1 MPGCDSLAG
10 YCHNYVAC
18 SLAVSFSMY
27 ETVMGQTTR
36 EKLVELID
44 DYQMGDYLA
53 HALIRRMTTDECRD
67 LLADLKA
74 ERI

>member
-1 MPGCDSLAG
+1 
-10 YCHNYVAC
+10 
-18 SLAVSFSMY
+18 MY

-36 EKLVELID
+36 EKLAELIE
-44 DYQMGDYLA
+44 DYEMGDYLA

>member
-1 MPGCDSLAG
+1 M
-10 YCHNYVAC
+10 
-18 SLAVSFSMY
+18 F

-36 EKLVELID
+36 EKLVELI
-44 DYQMGDYLA
+44 YEHEMGNYLA
-53 HALIRRMTTDECRD
+53 HALIHRMTTDECRD

>member
-1 MPGCDSLAG
+1 
-10 YCHNYVAC
+10 
-18 SLAVSFSMY
+18 MY

-36 EKLVELID
+36 EKLAELIN
-44 DYQMGDYLA
+44 DYEMGAYLA

-67 LLADLKA
+67 LLCDLKA